1 MSSRTFHQDLI
12 LNQWVLSLFNQTDLK
27 AFKAR
32 LGDNEGIHADGQTEF
47 FHALNWQLFDTDKIP
62 LTDLRR
68 YDLNIVKHWQQ
79 ITEQRNK
86 KEGHILQLKYF
97 QYLSLLFSEIY
108 LDYYFNRREQLLRE
122 LNTQLSTHLAL
133 DANAPEFQPYTE
145 ADLNKIAFWNA
156 TGSGKTLLMHV
167 NILQYLH
174 YCKKPHDLTVFVIT
188 PNEGLS
194 KQHLNEF
201 IDSNFHATIFDR
213 NKGVQSSGL
222 FNDIQIIEISKLAD
236 KQGETT
242 VAVESFA
249 SMNKLVLVD
258 EGHRGASGNE
268 WLARRQQMIGDGFAF
283 EYSATFG
290 QAAKDRK
297 TATDMEFELQKK
309 IGKLQGITKKA
320 DVQKLPLSYA
330 DKQEARQKSV
340 FETYAKCVLFDYSYK
355 FFYADGYGK
364 ESLILNM
371 KAEDYD
377 NAENL
382 QKYFLACLLSFY
394 QQQYLF
400 AKNQAKLT
408 AYNLEKPLWIFV
420 GNKVNTDDSDIL
432 EVISLLAFFL
442 AAENRRQVL
451 TWLEEFVEDKT
462 NLLDSKG
469 NAIFKHRFHYLRD
482 WQGDMEGLYADILRK
497 LFNAE
502 SSQQLQLNQIKK
514 ASGEIALSVG
524 NHQPFGLIN
533 VGDSGS
539 LIKEA
544 DKYPNLLFATDEF
557 TPSLFNEINQK
568 ESMVNLLIGS
578 RKFTEGWS
586 SWRVSTMG
594 LLNMGKGEGSQII
607 QLFGRGVRLK
617 GENFSLK
624 RTVKPPKGLGLDKLE
639 TLNVFGIK
647 ADYMA
652 KFREYLI
659 EEGVDVEETLQVE
672 FPVVKTLPQSV
683 QLKTLRLKDGYKD
696 NQKMGFKRQET
707 AQLYVVPEKYQGKIK
722 PILVELDLYPKLEA
736 MSSNQNMIRQSIKD
750 ERLEVQLNQQ
760 ALPYFDW
767 DKIYLDLQQYKMER
781 TWSNLRV
788 SKQGL
793 RKFVTENHDWYRL
806 YAPAS
811 SMEIRRFADVEKQQ
825 EILIELLKN
834 YTEMFYQR
842 LKAAYENQFF
852 EMTYVTEENGSLLD
866 KYQFE
871 LREDPA
877 VYNRDQAVEKLETLA
892 KLIRNRELEK
902 AMQYPMPLSGLE
914 MICFKSHLFSPLLNL
929 KTDLPVKLSPLPI
942 KAESEQRFVADLMVA
957 EESGKLSQWLGG
969 KSLYLMR
976 NADRKEKGLGF
987 ALAGNFYP
995 DFLLWVVDH
1004 QSGKQW
1010 LSFVDPKGIRNM
1022 SENDPKFG
1030 LYQEVKTLQAKIGD
1044 PNLVLNS
1051 FILSIT
1057 DLADWTNM
1065 TKTEEELAE
1074 QHILFMN
1081 NEAYL
1086 AEMFRRMDNE

>member
-1 MSSRTFHQDLI
+1 M
-12 LNQWVLSLFNQTDLK
+12 
-27 AFKAR
+27 
-32 LGDNEGIHADGQTEF
+32 
-47 FHALNWQLFDTDKIP
+47 
-62 LTDLRR
+62 
-68 YDLNIVKHWQQ
+68 
-79 ITEQRNK
+79 
-86 KEGHILQLKYF
+86 
-97 QYLSLLFSEIY
+97 
-108 LDYYFNRREQLLRE
+108 
-122 LNTQLSTHLAL
+122 
-133 DANAPEFQPYTE
+133 
-145 ADLNKIAFWNA
+145 
-156 TGSGKTLLMHV
+156 
-167 NILQYLH
+167 
-174 YCKKPHDLTVFVIT
+174 
-188 PNEGLS
+188 
-194 KQHLNEF
+194 
-201 IDSNFHATIFDR
+201 
-213 NKGVQSSGL
+213 
-222 FNDIQIIEISKLAD
+222 
-236 KQGETT
+236 
-242 VAVESFA
+242 
-249 SMNKLVLVD
+249 
-258 EGHRGASGNE
+258 
-268 WLARRQQMIGDGFAF
+268 
-283 EYSATFG
+283 
-290 QAAKDRK
+290 
-297 TATDMEFELQKK
+297 
-309 IGKLQGITKKA
+309 
-320 DVQKLPLSYA
+320 
-330 DKQEARQKSV
+330 
-340 FETYAKCVLFDYSYK
+340 
-355 FFYADGYGK
+355 
-364 ESLILNM
+364 
-371 KAEDYD
+371 
-377 NAENL
+377 
-382 QKYFLACLLSFY
+382 
-394 QQQYLF
+394 
-400 AKNQAKLT
+400 
-408 AYNLEKPLWIFV
+408 
-420 GNKVNTDDSDIL
+420 
-432 EVISLLAFFL
+432 
-442 AAENRRQVL
+442 
-451 TWLEEFVEDKT
+451 EDKT
-462 NLLDSKG
+462 ALLDNKG

-482 WQGDMEGLYADILRK
+482 WQGNMEGLYADILRK

-502 SSQQLQLNQIKK
+502 SAQKLQLNQIKK

-524 NHQPFGLIN
+524 NHQPFGVIN
-533 VGDSGS
+533 VGDSAS

-557 TPSLFNEINQK
+557 TPSLFNDINQK
-568 ESMVNLLIGS
+568 ESTVNLLIGS

-707 AQLYVVPEKYQGKIK
+707 AELYVVPEKYQGKIK
-722 PILVELDLYPKLEA
+722 RILVELDLYPKLEA
-736 MSSNQNMIRQSIKD
+736 MSSNQNMIRQSMKD
-750 ERLEVQLNQQ
+750 ERLEVQLNPQ
-760 ALPYFDW
+760 ALPFFDW
-767 DKIYLDLQQYKMER
+767 DKIYLELQQYKMER

-811 SMEIRRFADVEKQQ
+811 SMEIHRFSDVEKQQ

-852 EMTYVTEENGSLLD
+852 EMTYVTEENGSLLE

-871 LREDPA
+871 LREDHA
-877 VYNRDQAVEKLETLA
+877 VYNRDKAVEKLETLA

-914 MICFKSHLFSPLLNL
+914 MICFKSHLFAPLLHL
-929 KTDLPVKLSPLPI
+929 ETDLPVKLSPLPI
-942 KAESEQRFVADLMVA
+942 KAESEQRFVADLMAA
-957 EESGKLSQWLGG
+957 EASGKLSAWLGG

-1010 LSFVDPKGIRNM
+1010 LNFVDPKGIRNM

-1030 LYQEVKTLQAKIGD
+1030 LYQEVKTLQIKIGD

-1065 TKTEEELAE
+1065 TKTEKELAE

-1081 NEAYL
+1081 SEAYL
-1086 AEMFRRMDNE
+1086 AQMFGRMNNE